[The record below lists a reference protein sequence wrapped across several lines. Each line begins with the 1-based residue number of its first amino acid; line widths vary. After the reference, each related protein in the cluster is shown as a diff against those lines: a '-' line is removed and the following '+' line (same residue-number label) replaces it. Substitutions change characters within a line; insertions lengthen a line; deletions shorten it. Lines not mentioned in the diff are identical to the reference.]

1 MKRLLAY
8 LALLSL
14 GLSACAKGTGHT
26 ELIVDGK
33 YKPFNVPR
41 KTMEKLMK
49 LIETE
54 DIDYIYAVFSQRIRE
69 NKDDLYEKIQEFI
82 HFCKK
87 NITSWDFSSASENT
101 QRTQGVTV
109 SKRVSLYK
117 FCTNSGT
124 YRCDISDVINIT
136 SQNDVIGFSGILIF
150 PEELSKEYASLQPS
164 GISIV
169 YRVGDEP
176 EGISTELSA
185 LETLLRL
192 TEEGDV
198 NAIYDGFSLTT
209 REKAEMV
216 QEKLPE
222 LMDFLREKV
231 VSWEPY
237 TWTQNLETI
246 DGAEITTRETFFY
259 LHTDSELYRCDI
271 REVLE
276 NSKQEKDTGISSI
289 SIFPAQ
295 YPGERP
301 PREDK
306 TYIEHCT
313 WGQKNAGISI
323 VY

>member
-14 GLSACAKGTGHT
+14 GLSACAMGTGHT

-246 DGAEITTRETFFY
+246 DGAEITTRK
-259 LHTDSELYRCDI
+259 R
-271 REVLE
+271 
-276 NSKQEKDTGISSI
+276 SSI
-289 SIFPAQ
+289 CIQIASYIAVISERCWKIRNKKKIPEFLVFLFFRHSIPVKD
-295 YPGERP
+295 RLV
-301 PREDK
+301 K
-306 TYIEHCT
+306 TKPI
-313 WGQKNAGISI
+313 
-323 VY
+323 